1 MDFRQTFFDAQGRMS
16 PRNFARGLIVLTGV
30 MVVIQALAVIAGPQA
45 NVLQY
50 ALVFPYLSVFAKR
63 LHDAGQT
70 AWLWLAFLVG
80 WVMVNALVGGILM
93 QLMVPGAMEL
103 STELVNAMLAPES
116 VDQAAL
122 SAKVEEF
129 ARLSAV
135 PNILSFLIA
144 SGVTGYV
151 AYSLKS
157 DPKPNRFGPPTTGSR
172 SS

>member
-1 MDFRQTFFDAQGRMS
+1 MDFRQIFFDPQGRSS
-16 PRNFARGLIVLTGV
+16 PRDFARGLIVLTGV
-30 MVVIQALAVIAGPQA
+30 MVAIQTLTVIAWPQV

-50 ALVFPYLSVFAKR
+50 ALVFPYICVFAKR
-63 LHDAGQT
+63 LHDAGQS
-70 AWLWLAFLVG
+70 AWLWLLFLAG
-80 WVMVNALVGGILM
+80 WLVVNAVVGGILM

-103 STELVNAMLAPES
+103 STELVNAMLAPEG

-129 ARLSAV
+129 SRLSAV

-144 SGVTGYV
+144 SGLTGYV